1 MRCMK
6 QSIGL
11 EVQQKRLSRKRIQI
25 TYVCIHIL
33 VLQKQDLLIFLGRFV
48 SLHADDEALEII
60 KNLHIDNIDDLSN
73 QEIINYAK
81 LLKGHLIS
89 SLLVL
94 DNSHYNKMIDSGI
107 NQANIRARLFNQS
120 VVNVLQKVKKSVEFK
135 VIDQFV
141 SPKTYYNYLKSEVIV
156 VKDMIFETNADEQY
170 LAVLAAEIISRYA
183 YLQYFA
189 SMTKSLKMNLARG
202 AGTNAE
208 IVAVKLAH
216 KYGDKILTKVCKLN
230 FTNMKR
236 VKGALKKLK
245 EGLQAFFFIQR
256 IIIDSLF
263 LFLLQMQELY
273 YKKHQLHL
281 TYVQLLY
288 HFLFLYIFH
297 LHRQFL

>member
-1 MRCMK
+1 MNVANNNKPMN
-6 QSIGL
+6 IMDMHV
-11 EVQQKRLSRKRIQI
+11 ENYAPLS
-25 TYVCIHIL
+25 
-33 VLQKQDLLIFLGRFV
+33 DGGP
-48 SLHADDEALEII
+48 
-60 KNLHIDNIDDLSN
+60 SN
-73 QEIINYAK
+73 QEKQYYPYSHIGCDETGSGDFFGPLCVVACYIDERDYDWLASLNVRDPK
-81 LLKGHLIS
+81 LMTPQEVIEIAREIKDRLVY
-89 SLLVL
+89 SLLIL
-94 DNSHYNKMIDSGI
+94 DNSHYNQMAAAGNNLANIKAKLY
-107 NQANIRARLFNQS
+107 NQAVTNVMQKVAMKVDKK
-120 VVNVLQKVKKSVEFK
+120 VVN
-135 VIDQFV
+135 QFV

-245 EGLQAFFFIQR
+245 EGL
-256 IIIDSLF
+256 
-263 LFLLQMQELY
+263 
-273 YKKHQLHL
+273 
-281 TYVQLLY
+281 
-288 HFLFLYIFH
+288 
-297 LHRQFL
+297 